1 MTLHVRAIAGG
12 LLAAVAFSGSLHAQS
27 PAITGTVTYRERI
40 ALSPTSIVEVR
51 LEDVTRADG
60 TPPVVAS
67 TRIERPGQVPVRF
80 ELPYDPRAILSRGR
94 YAVRATIRDGDV
106 DLFASLDTALVLT
119 QGRGSRVD
127 LVLTRIGTAK
137 PPEAGAAAGPGAAA
151 GGALA
156 GPGST
161 PIPVA
166 APLPPRPFSNF
177 PITFTGALPCVDCE
191 SARYQLNLFEDE
203 SFFLRITYA
212 GSSRVPKDDLGS
224 WSLSSDRRMV
234 AIRGMDGTSHVFHI
248 VSPGTLRLLDAEGR
262 PLAAGQPRDLFRS
275 PTFRPIELRHRVVGS
290 YVAGEDVATF
300 VECATGQR
308 WLVADGGAA
317 GELTRAHAAAR
328 VPEGAAILVEFEGRV
343 TDRDR
348 VQAVAARSSRTV
360 AVDAFG
366 RLRTGESCPPRFATV
381 PLTGTYWRLTHL
393 GDRAIPRSSDP
404 RLDASLTF
412 MSEDDEPIGSFAGST
427 GCNRIIGTF
436 ATANAGI
443 LLTPGG
449 MLRACA
455 EQTVDAEQLVAV
467 LKTVRA
473 YRVAGDALDL
483 LDEKGGRVARFEAR
497 APAGIIKTR

>member
-1 MTLHVRAIAGG
+1 MELHVRAIAGG
-12 LLAAVAFSGSLHAQS
+12 LLAAVAFSGSLQAQS

-80 ELPYDPRAILSRGR
+80 ELPYDPRAIQSRGR
-94 YAVRATIRDGDV
+94 YAVRATIREGDV

-137 PPEAGAAAGPGAAA
+137 PPEAGAAAGAAA

-166 APLPPRPFSNF
+166 APLPPRPFTNF

-212 GSSRVPKDDLGS
+212 GSSRDATDDLGS

-275 PTFRPIELRHRVVGS
+275 PTFRPIELRYRLVGS
-290 YVAGEDVATF
+290 FLAGDEGATF

-308 WLVADGGAA
+308 WLIADEGAA
-317 GELTRAHAAAR
+317 AELTRAHAAAR
-328 VPEGAAILVEFEGRV
+328 VPEGAAVLVEFEGRV
-343 TDRDR
+343 TDRNR
-348 VQAVAARSSRTV
+348 TEAVAARSSRTV
-360 AVDAFG
+360 TVEKFS
-366 RLRTGESCPPRFATV
+366 RLRTGEMCPPRFSTA

-393 GDRAIPRSSDP
+393 GDRAIPRSTDP

-467 LKTVRA
+467 LKIVRA

-483 LDEKGGRVARFEAR
+483 LDEKGARVARFEAR
-497 APAGIIKTR
+497 TPAGITKTR